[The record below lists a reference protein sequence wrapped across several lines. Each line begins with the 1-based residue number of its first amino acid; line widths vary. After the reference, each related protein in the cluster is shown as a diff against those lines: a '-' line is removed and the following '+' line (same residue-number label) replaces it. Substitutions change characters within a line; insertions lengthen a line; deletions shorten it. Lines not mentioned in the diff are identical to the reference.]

1 MRPVDVFSSNLNSSY
16 VFIRVV
22 IDLRVLS
29 NLKVAIDLKV
39 MRPVGDSGPIGR
51 ALV

>member
-1 MRPVDVFSSNLNSSY
+1 MRHVDVFSSNLNSSY
-16 VFIRVV
+16 VFRVF
-22 IDLRVLS
+22 IDLRIVS

-39 MRPVGDSGPIGR
+39 MRPVEDSGPIGR